1 MKYSP
6 QPALRGLA
14 FSLLLAMGSA
24 AVHAAALPPVEAF
37 FESSRFASPRL
48 SPDGRYL
55 AARVSKPGERMRLS
69 VVKLDDMSVKVVA
82 MFADADVDHF
92 EWVNNDR
99 LVFTGRDQQVTVS
112 DDFGPE
118 GIFAVNRDGS
128 GFRQLS
134 DTSLHKETTGTH
146 LQSNTLGWNHSL
158 LRAQGQPGSNLVYVL
173 KYSVSARKTGA
184 NYTTYSTT
192 KPYSLLLLD
201 TVTGHAAPVSTPALA
216 VDWIMDQHGEPRI
229 AVAEEAQKQVMY
241 YREGEGEHASWQRLS
256 ETSPYGAVAINP
268 VGFGPD
274 GTLYVAARAH
284 GDKSA
289 LYRYDLAARQLAKE
303 PLLEM
308 DDYDY
313 LPDLET
319 VDDSDHSLKIR
330 NGKLLGAAYLS
341 DVPGVAWFDAK
352 SQALQAAVDALLP
365 GRVNQ
370 LDLPTQGDA
379 PWVLIRTHSDTEPAT
394 YVIYNSDSKK
404 MVKIGTI
411 RDNIHPEQMGRQELV
426 RYKARDG
433 LEIPAWITYPHGSNR
448 KNLPMVVLVHGGPF
462 VRGGSWGWNADAQ
475 FLASRGYAVLEPE
488 YRGSTGFGWKHFKA
502 GWKQWG
508 LAMQD
513 DVADGVKW
521 AAAQGI
527 ADPKRVCIA
536 GASYGGYA
544 TLMGLVR
551 DPELYRCG
559 VEWVGVTDIK
569 LMYTGSWSA
578 TSDLSDRWKTYG
590 MPNLIGDL
598 DKDAAQLQ
606 ATSPLAQASRIKQP
620 LLLAYGTDDQRVPL
634 YHGEKFYAAI
644 KNSNPNVE
652 WVAYEKEG
660 HGWALPQ
667 NRYDWWRR
675 VEKFLD
681 RNIGEAAQK

>member
-1 MKYSP
+1 MMTQHTKTLRRL
-6 QPALRGLA
+6 AL
-14 FSLLLAMGSA
+14 SLLLATGGA

-37 FESSRFASPRL
+37 FENSRFASPRL

-55 AARVSKPGERMRLS
+55 AARVSKPGERTRLS

-82 MFADADVDHF
+82 MFSDADVGYFD
-92 EWVNNDR
+92 WVNDNR
-99 LVFTGRDQQVTVS
+99 LVFSGRDGKVTVS
-112 DDFGPE
+112 DDNMPA

-134 DTSLHKETTGTH
+134 ETSYGRETVGSKLTDNM
-146 LQSNTLGWNHSL
+146 LSWNHFL
-158 LRAQGQPGSNLVYVL
+158 PPQHGPRNDDTVYAV
-173 KYSVSARKTGA
+173 R
-184 NYTTYSTT
+184 YTPNASYNDV
-192 KPYSLLLLD
+192 KHYSLYKLN
-201 TVTGHAAPVSTPALA
+201 TVTGHAAPVQTPGLSFG
-216 VDWIMDQHGEPRI
+216 WLLDQKGEPRVALVSEEKKQI
-229 AVAEEAQKQVMY
+229 AYVRVGDGEAATWKLLAESKPY
-241 YREGEGEHASWQRLS
+241 EGMSI
-256 ETSPYGAVAINP
+256 TP
-268 VGFGPD
+268 VDFGPD
-274 GTLYVAARAH
+274 GALYVAARGS

-289 LYRYDLAARQLAKE
+289 LYRYDIAKGELAKE
-303 PLLEM
+303 PLLAM

-313 LPDLET
+313 VGDLNEGYSGNHGL
-319 VDDSDHSLKIR
+319 VVR
-330 NGKLLGAAYLS
+330 NGKLIGATYLA
-341 DVPGVAWFDAK
+341 DVGGTAWFDAK
-352 SQALQAAVDALLP
+352 AQALQGEIDKLLP
-365 GRVNQ
+365 SRVNQ
-370 LDLPTQGDA
+370 LALPQRGDA
-379 PWVLIRTHSDTEPAT
+379 PWVLVATHSDIEPVS
-394 YVIYNSDSKK
+394 YLIYNTASKTLLK
-404 MVKIGTI
+404 VGTTREHI
-411 RDNIHPEQMGRQELV
+411 QPEQMGRQELV

-433 LEIPAWITYPHGSNR
+433 LDIPAWITYPHGSNR

-513 DVADGVKW
+513 DIADGVKW

-544 TLMGLVR
+544 VLMGMVR

-578 TSDLSDRWKTYG
+578 KSDLSDRWKTYG
-590 MPNLIGDL
+590 MPNLVGDL

-667 NRYDWWRR
+667 NRYDWWHR
-675 VEKFLD
+675 VENFLD
-681 RNIGEAAQK
+681 RNIGVGAQK